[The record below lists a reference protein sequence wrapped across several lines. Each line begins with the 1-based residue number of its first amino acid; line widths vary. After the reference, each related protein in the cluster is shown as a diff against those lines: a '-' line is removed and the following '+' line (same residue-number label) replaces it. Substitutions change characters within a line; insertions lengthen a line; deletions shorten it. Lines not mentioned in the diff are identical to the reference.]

1 LETGAAGVYAAAEGA
16 ARLSRRALLAALL
29 LVAAGCAPAAT
40 AVPPTRTAR
49 GVLLSVES
57 PSIQRVESFTL
68 RTDDGQ
74 ELSFATAPDFN
85 ASASHAMTP
94 GHMRQHM
101 ALADPVT
108 VTYREEQGRLVAQS
122 ATD

>member
-1 LETGAAGVYAAAEGA
+1 MAV
-16 ARLSRRALLAALL
+16 AL
-29 LVAAGCAPAAT
+29 VMMGGCASPPAPTKT
-40 AVPPTRTAR
+40 AH
-49 GVLLSVES
+49 GVLLEVES
-57 PSIQRVESFTL
+57 PSIQRVERFTL

-74 ELSFATAPDFN
+74 EMVFAAAPDFN
-85 ASASHAMTP
+85 TGADHAFTP

-108 VTYREEQGRLVAQS
+108 VTYREENGKLVALN

>member
-1 LETGAAGVYAAAEGA
+1 M
-16 ARLSRRALLAALL
+16 LAAVVLG
-29 LVAAGCAPAAT
+29 ACSAPAA
-40 AVPPTRTAR
+40 PTKTVH
-49 GVLLSVES
+49 GVLLEVES
-57 PSIQRVESFTL
+57 PSIQRVERFTL

-74 ELSFATAPDFN
+74 EMTFSAAFDFN
-85 ASASHAMTP
+85 SGTSHAMTP

-108 VTYREEQGRLVAQS
+108 ITYREDGSNLIALN

>member
-1 LETGAAGVYAAAEGA
+1 MAC
-16 ARLSRRALLAALL
+16 SPPQ
-29 LVAAGCAPAAT
+29 VAAQT
-40 AVPPTRTAR
+40 ETVR
-49 GVLLSVES
+49 GVLVDVQAPGL
-57 PSIQRVESFTL
+57 QQLDSFTV

-74 ELSFATAPDFN
+74 ELTFTPAPNFN
-85 ASASHAMTP
+85 QGASHVMTP

-108 VTYREEQGRLVAQS
+108 VTYRDEGGRLVALS